1 MYTERLYKY
10 LADGRGL
17 DEQGRKYIR
26 NIANYAEKIRDRE
39 ERMSFIRDVTEG
51 MYAEDKKPEISVEK
65 LEEIENRPNMVR
77 IKKIIEKHSVHFL
90 YTDIELEDGMTAE
103 AAVEI
108 AKKYVPTRWKKI
120 NRDEDIDEEK
130 ITYETKDVT
139 DIVAEERE
147 AAMATTILY
156 EDPQSGNRCFKEFRD
171 LKIGDIIFHRDWN
184 GRVEKKIIKKEPFI
198 DIGSKTPLK
207 NNVFILACGS
217 YGGSSRLTPN
227 NLVKKEDMQEQ

>member
-26 NIANYAEKIRDRE
+26 NIVNYAEKIRDKE

-51 MYAEDKKPEISVEK
+51 IYAEDEKPEISVEK
-65 LEEIENRPNMVR
+65 LEEIENRSNTVR
-77 IKKIIEKHSVHFL
+77 IKKIIEKHSIHFL

-108 AKKYVPTRWKKI
+108 AKGYAPTKWIRI

-130 ITYETKDVT
+130 VTYEIEDVT

-147 AAMATTILY
+147 AAMVVVVLC
-156 EDPQSGNRCFKEFRD
+156 EDPQGGNRCFKEFRD
-171 LKIGDIIFHRDWN
+171 LKIGDIVFHRDYN
-184 GRVEKKIIKKEPFI
+184 GKVERKIIKKEPFV

-207 NNVFILACGS
+207 NNVFILACGL